1 MLKKRNVW
9 DQRKLQMETCSF
21 CPLITYLTFLLT
33 TGEPSRVSKDVDA
46 GKVAPSF
53 KSQPEPTG
61 TEDVKVVV
69 ANTLKK
75 ETIGVQ
81 NLEETLG
88 PCAMGQLGQLCK
100 II

>member
-1 MLKKRNVW
+1 
-9 DQRKLQMETCSF
+9 
-21 CPLITYLTFLLT
+21 
-33 TGEPSRVSKDVDA
+33 
-46 GKVAPSF
+46 
-53 KSQPEPTG
+53 
-61 TEDVKVVV
+61 
-69 ANTLKK
+69 LKK